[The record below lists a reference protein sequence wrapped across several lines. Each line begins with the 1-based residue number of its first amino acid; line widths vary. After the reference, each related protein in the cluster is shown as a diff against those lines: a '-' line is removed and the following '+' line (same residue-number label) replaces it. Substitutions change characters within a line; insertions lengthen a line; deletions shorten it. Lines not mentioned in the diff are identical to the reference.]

1 VRIGHRDTDA
11 AIALVA
17 EIGNNH
23 EGSVA
28 LAEEMIE
35 TAFANGA
42 DAVKLQTFVPELYV
56 SSVQVDR
63 LEMLRRFAL
72 PHEDLQRL
80 LSDYRSR
87 GLTLFSTPLDLTSLH
102 RLYMAPLLKI
112 SSGDLTFTQLLEAAA
127 RARKD
132 IIISTGAST
141 LFEVE
146 EAVAVITRTWD
157 EVGYRGG
164 LAVLHCVSAYPAPPE
179 AVNLRAIGA
188 LRDALPDVAIGYS
201 DHAQGIEVAL
211 AAAAAGARIIE
222 KHFTLNKN
230 FSDFRD
236 HQLSADPGEFS
247 QLRAR
252 LDVLDTMLGSGIKE
266 PQSVETEMRTA
277 IRRSLTTTR
286 ELPAGHRLQESDLC
300 IVRPG
305 EGLTPSRLSEV
316 IGQSLI
322 SDISAGHSLLEG
334 DIA

>member
-1 VRIGHRDTDA
+1 MRIGHRDTDA
-11 AIALVA
+11 SIALVA

-23 EGSVA
+23 EGSIA

-35 TAFANGA
+35 AAFTTGA

-72 PHEDLQRL
+72 PDEDLQRL

-87 GLTLFSTPLDLTSLH
+87 GLTLFSTPFDLTSLH
-102 RLYMAPLLKI
+102 SLSTAPLLKI

-127 RARKD
+127 RAKKD

-157 EVGYRGG
+157 EVGYQGG
-164 LAVLHCVSAYPAPPE
+164 LAALHCVSAYPAPPE

-188 LRDALPDVAIGYS
+188 LRDALPDVVIGYS
-201 DHAQGIEVAL
+201 DHALGIEVAL

-266 PQSVETEMRTA
+266 PQDVETEMRTA
-277 IRRSLTTTR
+277 IRRSITTTR
-286 ELPAGHRLQESDLC
+286 ELPAGHRLGESDLC

-305 EGLTPSRLSEV
+305 GGLIPSRLSEV
-316 IGQSLI
+316 VGQSLI
-322 SDISAGHSLLEG
+322 SDTSAGYSLVDG